1 VIVHLVRH
9 GEVRNPDGV
18 VYAALP
24 GFPLTDRGVAQA
36 REAARRLASRPVVAV
51 WSSPLE
57 RTVQTAAE
65 IAACHRLDVLTD
77 HAFAEWMLSDRWAG
91 IRWVDLP
98 LEEREAY
105 LSTPWDLPF
114 APESVTEMGDRMKR
128 GIEAVSE
135 RAEGDIVVVSHMDPI
150 QAGRLALLD
159 LPPERFLVDRPSHAE
174 IVSLARETV
183 WHERE
188 RWTPSL
194 RSESF
199 PPPTV

>member
-1 VIVHLVRH
+1 MAKSATLM
-9 GEVRNPDGV
+9 
-18 VYAALP
+18 
-24 GFPLTDRGVAQA
+24 
-36 REAARRLASRPVVAV
+36 V
-51 WSSPLE
+51 WSTPPYRGFLSPTEASL
-57 RTVQTAAE
+57 RPARQRDALRPDQSSPSGPRRSSGTVQTAAE

-114 APESVTEMGDRMKR
+114 APESVAEMGDRMKR